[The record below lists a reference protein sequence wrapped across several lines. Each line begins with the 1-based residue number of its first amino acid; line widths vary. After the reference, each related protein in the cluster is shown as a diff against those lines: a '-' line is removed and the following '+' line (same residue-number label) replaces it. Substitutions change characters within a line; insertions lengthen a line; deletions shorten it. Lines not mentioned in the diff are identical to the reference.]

1 MSKLKEKLIRNSL
14 GLIILF
20 LAINAFGGG
29 YYGLAGAKD
38 IPMEWLK
45 GSPFH
50 DYFIPSLILI
60 FFVGGSSLIASIA
73 VFKRFQLA
81 HIAAFICGAIVLI
94 WISVQIS
101 IIGFVS
107 WMQPAIAVAGVLII
121 FLTCLLPKQA

>member
-14 GLIILF
+14 GVIILF

-29 YYGLAGAKD
+29 YYGLVGAKD
-38 IPMEWLK
+38 IPMEWLQ

-73 VFKRFQLA
+73 VLKRFGFDHQ
-81 HIAAFICGAIVLI
+81 AAFICGAIVLI
-94 WISVQIS
+94 WIVVQIS
-101 IIGFVS
+101 IIGYVS
-107 WMQPAIAVAGVLII
+107 WMQPAVAFAGVLII
-121 FLTCLLPKQA
+121 FLTWLLPK